1 MVLSIVV
8 LFFNSFFFITFLGD
22 DEESEENTPE
32 RRTSI
37 RAQTQR
43 HVYSVIGHYSNRAS
57 YLLVIQKYFFN

>member
-8 LFFNSFFFITFLGD
+8 LFFNSFFLTSLGD